1 MVDWEPNKKYIPG
14 DIIKHNSNYYIC
26 ALEHISVIPPETDF
40 LSKIFGE
47 WIKID
52 STFVNHIFPNKN
64 LLYTPQNQ
72 FRGSFSIGSC
82 YLYGD
87 IVTLGSNVY
96 ICTKDT
102 SSASLHDFLLLKKE
116 LLNTGISIDFDSKSD
131 PGVSGSAGVDAPPGL
146 ENDDDVGPGPLFSNI
161 PIINITTENSGSMT
175 TQTFTFDFFGSSGS
189 GGMKKDDDEESN
201 PQRAKLKRKLGR
213 LEDQIIEFNKKQRY
227 ENLDIREKIILLDID
242 ISTKAFILKK
252 YDDQISRAHS
262 SDRSKGMQWLNT
274 ICDLPFGKYVNF
286 PVRKNDSNK
295 KLSGF
300 FKKIKDTLDEAVYGH
315 EDVKQEILEFVA
327 KMITNKD
334 SKGQVLALQGSPG
347 TAKTRL
353 LKTGLAK
360 ALGLPFAQINFG
372 GMNDANVLLG
382 HDQTYV
388 GSKPGKI
395 VDIVTKMGCMNG
407 IMYFDEVDKISE
419 SKQKEIFGVLTHLL
433 DPEQN
438 SEFTDFYLG
447 EVKLDLSKMFF
458 VIAFND
464 LSQVDHIVSDR
475 MKIIHIDSPTVEE
488 KIKICER
495 VVLKELCK
503 DVSINYVSDLN
514 STIGPRS
521 RKNDKHRQ
529 LSLHFP
535 SDVIEYII
543 LSKTIKEDG
552 VRKLRR
558 SLETVINRINMDF
571 LLQKEEYIKC
581 DDLFQ
586 VYIITKEI
594 VDSILKKFVDISDH
608 VKLSMYL

>member
-14 DIIKHNSNYYIC
+14 DIVKHDSSYHVC

-72 FRGSFSIGSC
+72 FRGSFSIGSG

-102 SSASLHDFLLLKKE
+102 TSASLHDFLLLKKE
-116 LLNTGISIDFDSKSD
+116 LLNTGMSIDFDSKSD
-131 PGVSGSAGVDAPPGL
+131 PGVSGSGSAGVEPLSED
-146 ENDDDVGPGPLFSNI
+146 PGPLFSNI

-175 TQTFTFDFFGSSGS
+175 TQTFTFDFFGGS
-189 GGMKKDDDEESN
+189 GGMKKDEDDEESN

-213 LEDQIIEFNKKQRY
+213 LEDQVIEFNKKQRY

-286 PVRKNDSNK
+286 PVRKNDSHK

-327 KMITNKD
+327 KMITNKE

-360 ALGLPFAQINFG
+360 ALNLPFAQINFG

-438 SEFTDFYLG
+438 SEFTDYYLG

-495 VVLKELCK
+495 VVLRELCK
-503 DVSINYVSDLN
+503 DVGINYVSDLN
-514 STIGPRS
+514 DTQDRSPRH
-521 RKNDKHRQ
+521 KGKHRQ

-535 SDVIEYII
+535 SDIIEYII

-571 LLQKEEYIKC
+571 LLQKEEYIKY
-581 DDLFQ
+581 DEPFQ